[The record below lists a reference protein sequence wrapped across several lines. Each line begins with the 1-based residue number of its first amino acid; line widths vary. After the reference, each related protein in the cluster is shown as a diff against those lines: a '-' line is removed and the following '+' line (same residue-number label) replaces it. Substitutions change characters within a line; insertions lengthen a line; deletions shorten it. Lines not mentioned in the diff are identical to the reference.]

1 MQRALELL
9 GISWSDLPH
18 LDERALAAASGRVK
32 VGGIGTEE
40 LRLAGIAGGVG
51 PGEVWRAVVEAAT
64 AEAVRLH
71 EAMTAVVGPHNRL
84 IAAGGWCNSTMVL
97 QAKTAGFGDVTIAAA
112 AEAGTLG
119 AATMAARAAGRLG
132 PDDLLGVSA

>member
-1 MQRALELL
+1 LEML
-9 GISWSDLPH
+9 GVSWADLPA
-18 LDERALAAASGRVK
+18 LDERALATASGRVT

-40 LRLAGIAGGVG
+40 LRLSGIGAGVG
-51 PGEVWRAVVEAAT
+51 PGDVWRAVVEAAT

-97 QAKTAGFGDVTIAAA
+97 QAKRAGFGDVAITAA

-119 AATMAARAAGRLG
+119 AATMAARAAGQLG
-132 PDDLLGVSA
+132 PDDLLGLAA